1 MSEAE
6 IRSRNQKSIATTMA
20 EAEIDRLSQ
29 LPCEILV
36 NILSFLPSKEAVA
49 TCALAKRWVYL
60 HFRVTTL
67 FLSDKNVTEEEFG
80 RVLTKFLS
88 SKVLKSCMLESV
100 KQKYP
105 VNILECFISTLV
117 NHNALQFISL
127 KMSPKFYLMR
137 TSVMKCKSLVELHFD
152 NLWIEK
158 QVDADSLP
166 SLRKL
171 FLNNVRFYTTSI
183 LVSIINVSRGLEQLT
198 LIKPHVISSA
208 CDVELSNLM

>member
-67 FLSDKNVTEEEFG
+67 FLSDKNVTEQEFR
-80 RVLTKFLS
+80 RVLSKFLS
-88 SKVLKSCMLESV
+88 SKVLKSCMLESI
-100 KQKYP
+100 KQKYYP
-105 VNILECFISTLV
+105 
-117 NHNALQFISL
+117 
-127 KMSPKFYLMR
+127 
-137 TSVMKCKSLVELHFD
+137 
-152 NLWIEK
+152 
-158 QVDADSLP
+158 
-166 SLRKL
+166 
-171 FLNNVRFYTTSI
+171 
-183 LVSIINVSRGLEQLT
+183 
-198 LIKPHVISSA
+198 
-208 CDVELSNLM
+208 